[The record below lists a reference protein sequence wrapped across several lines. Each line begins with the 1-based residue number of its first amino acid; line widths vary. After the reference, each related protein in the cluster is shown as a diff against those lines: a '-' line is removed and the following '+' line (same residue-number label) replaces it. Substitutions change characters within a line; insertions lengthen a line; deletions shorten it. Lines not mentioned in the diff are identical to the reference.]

1 LIVCTLIMINII
13 LLNFKK
19 IKIMITGMYIF
30 FSLMIVFG
38 AIGLIASIYKITQ
51 QEKSDILDEMW
62 KNGDISDVTYK
73 KYKF

>member
-1 LIVCTLIMINII
+1 
-13 LLNFKK
+13 
-19 IKIMITGMYIF
+19 
-30 FSLMIVFG
+30 MIVFG